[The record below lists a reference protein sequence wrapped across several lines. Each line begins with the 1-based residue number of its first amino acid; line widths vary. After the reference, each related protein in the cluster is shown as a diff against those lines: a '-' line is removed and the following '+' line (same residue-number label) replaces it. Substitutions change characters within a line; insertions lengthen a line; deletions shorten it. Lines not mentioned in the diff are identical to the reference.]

1 MPSTPTYCWS
11 ISINYYR
18 LRSKTTLQ
26 VSKRLINKDFFYKIN
41 LIWLPITSTTISSRQ
56 STDNERGQ
64 RWNANLIKSSPCS
77 RSFFLSRGTVCWKAF
92 LCSPRIQFIKQKKLQ
107 NVLADEEFH
116 EHIRRWIVRTESF
129 LQNPELAS
137 CARAARAAESW
148 WRLEF
153 LWKNLPIPLETSS
166 VHSAFRCQLKQ
177 REGLSGGGETS
188 FPFPFSE
195 KHEESQTRNRAWK
208 VTHGACAMDAGILF
222 LMWIDLWKSVHAWW
236 ILIFIL

>member
-153 LWKNLPIPLETSS
+153 LWRIFRFPLKRPPFIQLFGVSWSS
-166 VHSAFRCQLKQ
+166 AKDFRVVGKRPFRSPSAKSTKSPRQEIARGKRRTEHVQ
-177 REGLSGGGETS
+177 WTREFS
-188 FPFPFSE
+188 F
-195 KHEESQTRNRAWK
+195 
-208 VTHGACAMDAGILF
+208 
-222 LMWIDLWKSVHAWW
+222 
-236 ILIFIL
+236 